1 MGPQLDTRAQ
11 LIEATIAALSYGGEG
26 SVRIS
31 AIASAVGVREPSVY
45 HFFKNREALI
55 EAAHIERYRRSYEEM
70 MVPFEVAARMAD
82 TQAEFEKSIRK
93 ILSISY
99 SPERIAIRSERMNV
113 FGAAQSSPNIAEAVN
128 RINFEAASSL
138 ARVMEYGQN
147 RGWISSE
154 FDPMALAYWEIGQL
168 NGRVFA
174 EMNPSAVDLEAW
186 NKVCEEAVMAL
197 FRFKSSES

>member
-1 MGPQLDTRAQ
+1 
-11 LIEATIAALSYGGEG
+11 
-26 SVRIS
+26 
-31 AIASAVGVREPSVY
+31 
-45 HFFKNREALI
+45 
-55 EAAHIERYRRSYEEM
+55 
-70 MVPFEVAARMAD
+70 
-82 TQAEFEKSIRK
+82 
-93 ILSISY
+93 
-99 SPERIAIRSERMNV
+99 
-113 FGAAQSSPNIAEAVN
+113 
-128 RINFEAASSL
+128 
-138 ARVMEYGQN
+138 MEYGQN

>member
-26 SVRIS
+26 SVRVS
-31 AIASAVGVREPSVY
+31 AIANAVGVREPSVY

-82 TQAEFEKSIRK
+82 TQAEFEKSVRK

-99 SPERIAIRSERMNV
+99 SPERAEIRSERMNV
-113 FGAAQSSPNIAEAVN
+113 LGAAQSSPNIAEAIN
-128 RINFEAASSL
+128 RINFEAASAL
-138 ARVMEYGQN
+138 ARVMEYGQK

-197 FRFKSSES
+197 FRFKGSDS